1 MASIEGSA
9 DLTASPA
16 QASTRAVIE
25 AHRLRKSYRG
35 RVAVDS
41 VDLEVSGGTVLGL
54 LGPNGAG
61 KTTLIRMLTTVLAP
75 DSGSFIVAGYA
86 HDEARRIRQVVGVL
100 PESPGY
106 PRGQTCTE
114 WLVYHARL
122 YGAPRDEAR
131 ATALR
136 LLGEVGLSERAGSLT
151 AGLSRGM
158 RQRLGIARALVNSP
172 VVVFL
177 DEPTLGLDPR
187 GQRQVL
193 ELVTRIARDRG
204 VTVVLS
210 THVLG
215 EVETVCDHVVVLNK
229 GRVAADGTVADVA
242 RRAAAPR
249 RGVVRVPTH
258 LHARAVAV
266 LAAQHFAPDGAEV
279 GHRDEV
285 TLQLRG
291 GEAPERSSAAALR
304 CLLDAGVPVLGFSLE
319 GGRLSDAFLAVTRD
333 EDDG

>member
-9 DLTASPA
+9 ELTGSPA
-16 QASTRAVIE
+16 QASTRVAIE
-25 AHRLRKSYRG
+25 AHSLRKSYRG

-41 VDLEVSGGTVLGL
+41 IDLEVSGGTVLGL

-61 KTTLIRMLTTVLAP
+61 KTTLIRMLSTLLTP
-75 DSGSFIVAGYA
+75 DSGSFSVAGHT
-86 HDEARRIRQVVGVL
+86 HDESRRIRQVVGVL

-106 PRGQTCTE
+106 PRGQTCRE
-114 WLVYHARL
+114 WLVCHARL
-122 YGAPRDEAR
+122 YGAPRVEAR
-131 ATALR
+131 VTALR
-136 LLGEVGLSERAGSLT
+136 LLGEVGLSERADSLI

-158 RQRLGIARALVNSP
+158 RQRLGIARSLVNSP
-172 VVVFL
+172 AVVFL
-177 DEPTLGLDPR
+177 DEPTLGLDPL

-193 ELVTRIARDRG
+193 ELVARVARDRG

-215 EVETVCDHVVVLNK
+215 EVETLCNQVVVLNR
-229 GRVAADGTVADVA
+229 GHIVADGTVAEVV
-242 RRAAAPR
+242 RKAAAPR
-249 RGVVRVPTH
+249 LGVVRVPPH

-266 LAAQHFAPDGAEV
+266 LASQHLVPDGAEV

-285 TLQLRG
+285 TLQLKG
-291 GEAPERSSAAALR
+291 AEPPERSAAAALR

-319 GGRLSDAFLAVTRD
+319 GGRLSDAFLAVTQGD
-333 EDDG
+333 EHD